1 MLCGELVNVSCA
13 SLQKSVFGQ
22 KCVSRGANV
31 SMITCTQAAQVNA
44 STHGCTALQAGLAV
58 FVVFIKLL
66 SYVSS
71 LGKR

>member
-44 STHGCTALQAGLAV
+44 STHGSTALQAVGLAV

-71 LGKR
+71 